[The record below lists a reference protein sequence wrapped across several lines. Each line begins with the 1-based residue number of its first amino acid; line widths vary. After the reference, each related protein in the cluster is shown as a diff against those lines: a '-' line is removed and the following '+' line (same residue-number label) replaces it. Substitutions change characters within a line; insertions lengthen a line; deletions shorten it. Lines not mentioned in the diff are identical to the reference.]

1 MLLDETRLLFPHLK
15 TNQIYFNH
23 AALGPWST
31 LALNRINEYAAQ
43 RSGEK
48 IENYPYFLK
57 WNQSAKEKL
66 GKLIGA
72 ETDRIAWIDNV
83 SNALNILA
91 NGLEWKSGDRIILN
105 DIEFPSNV
113 YPFMNLKKHG
123 LEIDFVKSRNG
134 IVDVGDIE
142 KLITPK
148 TKLVSI
154 SLVQFLSGYC
164 ADIGAIGEL
173 CKKRGIIF
181 CVDAIQ
187 ATGVIQIDVQKS
199 KVDFLCGGSQ
209 KWLMSSQGLS
219 YLFITEELQKRVE
232 QKFVGWTSVKD
243 AWNLLSYDLTPKETA
258 DCYQNGTMNALGV
271 AIFDAVLDLFIEF
284 GMENV
289 ERRVLENTNYFIEK
303 LEEIGIE
310 PILKNVNEKNRAA
323 IVTFKHEKAKMI
335 FDELEK
341 KRVYAAVR
349 EGMIR
354 FSPHFYNTFSEIDSV
369 SVILSASLRS
379 A

>member
-1 MLLDETRLLFPHLK
+1 MLLNEVRSLFPHLK
-15 TNQIYFNH
+15 SDQIYFNH
-23 AALGPWST
+23 AAIGPWST

-72 ETDRIAWIDNV
+72 QTDRIAWIDNV

-91 NGLEWKSGDRIILN
+91 NGLEWKPGDRIILN
-105 DIEFPSNV
+105 DIEFPSNA
-113 YPFMNLKKHG
+113 YPFMNLRRHG
-123 LEIDFVKSRNG
+123 VEIDFVKSRNG
-134 IVDVGDIE
+134 IVDIDDIE

-154 SLVQFLSGYC
+154 SLVQFLSGYR
-164 ADIGAIGEL
+164 ADIDAIGEL
-173 CKKRGIIF
+173 CKKNGIIF

-187 ATGVIQIDVQKS
+187 ATGVVQIDVQKS

-258 DCYQNGTMNALGV
+258 DRYQNGTMNALGV

-284 GMENV
+284 GMQNV
-289 ERRVLENTNYFIEK
+289 ERRILDNTNYFIEK
-303 LEEIGIE
+303 LEQIGID
-310 PILKNVNEKNRAA
+310 PILKNVGEKNRAA

-341 KRVYAAVR
+341 KRVDAAVR

-354 FSPHFYNTFSEIDSV
+354 FSPHFYNTFSEIEFV
-369 SVILSASLRS
+369 SEILSDSLRT

>member
-1 MLLDETRLLFPHLK
+1 MLLDEARLLFPHLK

-123 LEIDFVKSRNG
+123 VEIDFVKSRNG
-134 IVDVGDIE
+134 IVDVDDIE

-154 SLVQFLSGYC
+154 SLVQFLSGYR
-164 ADIGAIGEL
+164 ADIDAIGEL
-173 CKKRGIIF
+173 CKKHGIIF

-187 ATGVIQIDVQKS
+187 ATGVVQIDVQKS
-199 KVDFLCGGSQ
+199 KIDFLCGGSQ

-335 FDELEK
+335 FDEFEK
-341 KRVYAAVR
+341 KRIYTAVR
-349 EGMIR
+349 EGMVR
-354 FSPHFYNTFSEIDSV
+354 FSPHFYNSFSEIDFV
-369 SVILSASLRS
+369 LGILNEVKNL
-379 A
+379 

>member
-1 MLLDETRLLFPHLK
+1 MLLNEARSLFPHLK
-15 TNQIYFNH
+15 TDQIYFNH
-23 AALGPWST
+23 AAIGPWST

-72 ETDRIAWIDNV
+72 QTDRIAWIDNV

-91 NGLEWKSGDRIILN
+91 NGLEWKPGDRIILN

-113 YPFMNLKKHG
+113 YPFMNLRKHG
-123 LEIDFVKSRNG
+123 VEIDFVKSRNG
-134 IVDVGDIE
+134 IVDVEDIE

-154 SLVQFLSGYC
+154 SLVQFLSGYR
-164 ADIGAIGEL
+164 ADIDAIGEL
-173 CKKRGIIF
+173 CKKNGIIF

-187 ATGVIQIDVQKS
+187 ATGVVQIDVQKS

-258 DCYQNGTMNALGV
+258 DRYQNGTMNALGV
-271 AIFDAVLDLFIEF
+271 AIFDAVLDIFIKF
-284 GMENV
+284 GMQNV
-289 ERRVLENTNYFIEK
+289 ERRILDNTNYFVEK
-303 LEEIGIE
+303 LEQIGID
-310 PILKNVNEKNRAA
+310 PILKNVGEKNRAG

-349 EGMIR
+349 EGMVR
-354 FSPHFYNTFSEIDSV
+354 FSPHFYNTFSEIDFV
-369 SVILSASLRS
+369 LEILNEVKNR
-379 A
+379 

>member
-1 MLLDETRLLFPHLK
+1 MLLNEARSLFPHLK
-15 TNQIYFNH
+15 TDQIYFNH

-48 IENYPYFLK
+48 IENYPFFLK

-72 ETDRIAWIDNV
+72 QTDRIAWIDNV

-123 LEIDFVKSRNG
+123 VEIDFVKSRNG
-134 IVDVGDIE
+134 IVDVDDIE
-142 KLITPK
+142 KMITPK

-154 SLVQFLSGYC
+154 SLVQFLSGYR
-164 ADIGAIGEL
+164 ADIDAIGEL
-173 CKKRGIIF
+173 CKRHGIIF

-187 ATGVIQIDVQKS
+187 AAGVVQIDVQKS
-199 KVDFLCGGSQ
+199 KVDFLSGGSQ

-219 YLFITEELQKRVE
+219 YLFITEELQKRIE

-243 AWNLLSYDLTPKETA
+243 AWNLLSYDLALKETA
-258 DCYQNGTMNALGV
+258 DCYQNGTMNAFGV
-271 AIFDAVLDLFIEF
+271 AIFDAVLNLFIEF
-284 GMENV
+284 GMQNV
-289 ERRVLENTNYFIEK
+289 ERRILENTNYFIEK
-303 LEEIGIE
+303 LVGIGIY
-310 PILKNVNEKNRAA
+310 PILKNVNEKNRAG

-341 KRVYAAVR
+341 KKIYAAVR

-354 FSPHFYNTFSEIDSV
+354 CSPHFYNTFAEIDSV
-369 SVILSASLRS
+369 TSILSTA
-379 A
+379 